1 MKKEIFEKYATAV
14 AKEFHLSTDEM
25 FEGSRARECV
35 DARHMLYYLCVERPI
50 RTSYIQ
56 KYLKENGL
64 EVCHSTIIH
73 GYKKAKVLVDSDPD
87 YERVTKRVSRV

>member
-1 MKKEIFEKYATAV
+1 MKKAIFEKYATAV

-35 DARHMLYYLCVERPI
+35 DARFMLYYLCVERPI

-56 KYLKENGL
+56 RYMKEKGL
-64 EVCHSTIIH
+64 DVCHSTIIH
-73 GYKKAKVLVDSDPD
+73 GYKQAKELVDSDPD
-87 YERVTKRVSRV
+87 YKNLAKQISRV